1 MYIYIYV
8 GMCVL
13 LAAWSAYAIA
23 EAPMARRSSIGR
35 GDTARAVANR
45 RSRVCTSTHAV
56 DSRRW
61 ARCESVR
68 AIARARACA
77 RAHAVAQPRRS
88 GAGAADGAGGFKPR
102 ECAQP
107 TPTRSDPI
115 RSVPTRLDST
125 RSLVGAGGFCL
136 FGFGFGFGFGA
147 ENANRISD
155 AHLSHRTAQYR
166 RGLTGTLRAATAY
179 RRVPSIPPWLPSA
192 GTASQ

>member
-56 DSRRW
+56 DP
-61 ARCESVR
+61 AGGHDANRCVR
-68 AIARARACA
+68 ARVQVRAATA
-77 RAHAVAQPRRS
+77 S
-88 GAGAADGAGGFKPR
+88 GAGAADGAGGFTPR

-136 FGFGFGFGFGA
+136 ALALALALAPKTRIGFRKRTFPIGRHSTTECSLVPSGQP
-147 ENANRISD
+147 R
-155 AHLSHRTAQYR
+155 RTAE
-166 RGLTGTLRAATAY
+166 
-179 RRVPSIPPWLPSA
+179 
-192 GTASQ
+192 